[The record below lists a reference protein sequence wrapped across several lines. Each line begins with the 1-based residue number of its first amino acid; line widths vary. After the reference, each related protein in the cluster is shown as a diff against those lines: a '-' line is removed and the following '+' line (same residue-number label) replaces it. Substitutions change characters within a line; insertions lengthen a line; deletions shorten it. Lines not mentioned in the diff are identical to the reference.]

1 MRWATCIVLV
11 LLIALCVHLQRTRLR
26 LIAENRALA
35 VEVATL
41 RDDAERLLSAA
52 KDPAELDNA
61 RRDQAEL
68 VRLRGEAASLRQRV
82 REAANALAKASR
94 QVKAHEPEPAPI
106 ASPFSTYEAKISAR
120 VPLQQT
126 LLTGGWLTKEGKR
139 TLLFV
144 TPESSG
150 DSQIQLQTRWLEA
163 SDQVLESLGLQQF
176 RADSDHSDLNVLF
189 SSEQMQDLLKAAE
202 QTTGVD
208 LLAAPRVITANDRL
222 AQVKVVNIKTLD
234 GAQHEIGPSVDLR
247 PRLTADNSAVDV
259 DVSARLNLLRT
270 PQ

>member
-11 LLIALCVHLQRTRLR
+11 LLTTLCLYLHRTRLR

-35 VEVATL
+35 IEVATL
-41 RDDAERLLSAA
+41 RDEAERLIRSAR
-52 KDPAELDNA
+52 DPAELENA

-82 REAANALAKASR
+82 REATNALAKASR
-94 QVKAHEPEPAPI
+94 QVKAREPEPTPMALPI
-106 ASPFSTYEAKISAR
+106 SSYEAKISAR

-150 DSQIQLQTRWLEA
+150 DSQILLQTRWLEA

-176 RADSDHSDLNVLF
+176 RAESEQSELNVLF
-189 SSEQMQDLLKAAE
+189 TSDQMRDLLKAAE

-208 LLAAPRVITANDRL
+208 LLSAPRVITANDRL
-222 AQVKVVNIKTLD
+222 AQVKVVNIKTFD